1 MSDSN
6 NDTHEENLLDKIVGL
21 FQSEPQSIDELSD
34 VLEEASHRKII
45 NNDSLDMIK
54 GILEMTDL
62 RIRDI
67 MIPRSSM
74 VSIKAESD
82 LKEVLEI
89 VTTTAHSRYPV
100 INEGN
105 DSNETE
111 YGLLLA
117 KDLIPL
123 LYRSD
128 QEFDLSKITR
138 PAMIVPE
145 GKRVNLL
152 LKDFKKNR
160 YHMAIVIDEF
170 NSLAGLVTIEDVL
183 ECIVGKIGNEYGIQA
198 DSDIREAAHNV
209 YLVKGMTSISDFNE
223 FFQTDIENDDVETM
237 AGVVI
242 SILGHVPETG
252 EQVSIKNFN
261 IKVLNVD
268 RRRINLLQVKVNTS
282 DGEKKKEDN
291 AHDDNS
297 PE

>member
-100 INEGN
+100 INDGN

-145 GKRVNLL
+145 SKRVNLL

-209 YLVKGMTSISDFNE
+209 
-223 FFQTDIENDDVETM
+223 
-237 AGVVI
+237 
-242 SILGHVPETG
+242 
-252 EQVSIKNFN
+252 
-261 IKVLNVD
+261 
-268 RRRINLLQVKVNTS
+268 
-282 DGEKKKEDN
+282 
-291 AHDDNS
+291 
-297 PE
+297 

>member
-1 MSDSN
+1 MSDN
-6 NDTHEENLLDKIVGL
+6 NNENHEENLLDKIVGL

-34 VLEEASHRKII
+34 VIEEASHRKII
-45 NNDSLDMIK
+45 NNDSLDMIN

-74 VSIKAESD
+74 VSIKADSE
-82 LKEVLEI
+82 LEEVLEI
-89 VTTTAHSRYPV
+89 VTSTAHSRYPV
-100 INEGN
+100 ISENN
-105 DSNETE
+105 DGE

-123 LYRSD
+123 LYHR
-128 QEFDLSKITR
+128 EHKFELSKIIR
-138 PAMIVPE
+138 PAMLVPE
-145 GKRVNLL
+145 SKRVNLL

-160 YHMAIVIDEF
+160 YHMAIVLDEF

-183 ECIVGKIGNEYGIQA
+183 ECIVGKIGNEYSNQT
-198 DSDIREAAHNV
+198 DSDIRETAQNV
-209 YLVKGMTSISDFNE
+209 FLVKGMTSISDFNE
-223 FFQTDIENDDVETM
+223 YFQSNIENDDVETM

-242 SILGHVPETG
+242 SILGHVPENG
-252 EQVSIKNFN
+252 EQVSIKNFD

-268 RRRINLLQVKVNTS
+268 RRRINLLQVKVNTQI
-282 DGEKKKEDN
+282 DGKIKDEDSN
-291 AHDDNS
+291 EERA